1 MAGVFGE
8 SWKVPLFQVVG
19 ATFDILALVGVF
31 GIAYTYVK
39 YEGYNGVEAGVLA
52 IVAMLIVVNSF
63 IVTPEGQQIA
73 GVIPKAFLGGKG
85 MIAAIVIGLTV
96 GIIYSA
102 VLKRNWVIKLPDS
115 VPEGVANAFRSLIP
129 GLIIISLA
137 FGTYILFDVVFDK
150 SFIETI
156 YVILQTPLQNM
167 SDSFFGAVGIA
178 LLISLLWWCGVH
190 GPVIVMGIMSP
201 IVTANALHNQSLKNA
216 GEVLVAGENANIVTI
231 QFVDQFITVG
241 GSGLT
246 FGLVCCMVLFARSLQ
261 YKQLGRLSFTP
272 GLFNINEPV
281 IFATPIIFNP
291 IMFIPFVL
299 APVTSAVMVYT
310 AIDLGFVGPFTA
322 VKVPWTTP
330 VVLSGFII
338 GGWSAALLQISIV
351 IMTVC
356 VYFPFFKYQDK
367 LALKAETKLT
377 TNR

>member
-150 SFIETI
+150 SFIERYTLYCKRHFKI
-156 YVILQTPLQNM
+156 CQIHFLARWVSPCLFL
-167 SDSFFGAVGIA
+167 SFG
-178 LLISLLWWCGVH
+178 GV
-190 GPVIVMGIMSP
+190 
-201 IVTANALHNQSLKNA
+201 AY
-216 GEVLVAGENANIVTI
+216 
-231 QFVDQFITVG
+231 
-241 GSGLT
+241 
-246 FGLVCCMVLFARSLQ
+246 MVL
-261 YKQLGRLSFTP
+261 
-272 GLFNINEPV
+272 
-281 IFATPIIFNP
+281 
-291 IMFIPFVL
+291 
-299 APVTSAVMVYT
+299 
-310 AIDLGFVGPFTA
+310 
-322 VKVPWTTP
+322 
-330 VVLSGFII
+330 
-338 GGWSAALLQISIV
+338 
-351 IMTVC
+351 
-356 VYFPFFKYQDK
+356 
-367 LALKAETKLT
+367 
-377 TNR
+377 